1 MEENINIR
9 FRLQAIENA
18 KVNPA
23 DGIESMVFEE
33 EKLLYQYK
41 LDTMIKFTENVI
53 LVIPQIRYSYE
64 GQIVLSASAEFVYSV
79 PELQSAITV
88 DKVNHQINVRA
99 DIFPS
104 LIGTAYSTLR
114 GIVFANS
121 VGSSI
126 AKFPLPMIE
135 VQTLMEKNGITVV
148 DENEQTS

>member
-114 GIVFANS
+114 GIVYANS
-121 VGSSI
+121 VGLAI
-126 AKFPLPMIE
+126 GKFPLPMIE

-148 DENEQTS
+148 D